1 MESSA
6 LWFQEN
12 GKGIPMTRVKII
24 SFYLMEKDMKVAE
37 KLKNS
42 LQLNIRNMAF

>member
-1 MESSA
+1 M
-6 LWFQEN
+6 
-12 GKGIPMTRVKII
+12 KKVKII
-24 SFYLMEKDMKVAE
+24 LFYLMEKDMKVVE